1 MIRKLIVATAF
12 VLLIVTLAGCGTD
25 LGTGMIKELK
35 DNEDGIRQE
44 LGELW
49 NGFLEEANEWSES
62 FATHSI
68 TCLLY
73 TSDAADEL

>member
-44 LGELW
+44 LGDC
-49 NGFLEEANEWSES
+49 GTAS
-62 FATHSI
+62 
-68 TCLLY
+68 
-73 TSDAADEL
+73 